1 MTLDLP
7 FIPGILILLFV
18 YIILTRFWM
27 KIANSIGE
35 TVRMFFKNL
44 SGIIKRWVWHNANW
58 VKLIIKVSWQVNYT
72 IGQ

>member
-27 KIANSIGE
+27 KIANSIGGPE
-35 TVRMFFKNL
+35 RL
-44 SGIIKRWVWHNANW
+44 RGICIDK
-58 VKLIIKVSWQVNYT
+58 K
-72 IGQ
+72 

>member
-27 KIANSIGE
+27 KIANYIGE

-44 SGIIKRWVWHNANW
+44 SGIIKR
-58 VKLIIKVSWQVNYT
+58 
-72 IGQ
+72 

>member
-27 KIANSIGE
+27 NIANSIGE

-44 SGIIKRWVWHNANW
+44 SGIIKR
-58 VKLIIKVSWQVNYT
+58 
-72 IGQ
+72 